1 MPFYHSFTLFASNFK
16 KINNKRVKAIKLDPP
31 YEKNGNGTPMVG
43 KIPISMDTFT
53 KKCINK
59 MAATQYP

>member
-1 MPFYHSFTLFASNFK
+1 MPCYHSLTLLASNFK
-16 KINNKRVKAIKLDPP
+16 KMNSKNVNAIKLDPP
-31 YEKNGNGTPMVG
+31 YEKNGNGTPIVG
-43 KIPISMDTFT
+43 KIPISIDTFT